1 MAADLTQVQ
10 AESTIGT
17 FLFQGT
23 SAESLT
29 KLCRIKDYP
38 DLGGTPE
45 MIDTTD
51 LECTDETQVP
61 GVKKAASMD
70 FTANYNSDV
79 YDAVA
84 ARGNT
89 PGYYELR
96 FGDTTGSNG
105 IFKFSGQ
112 HTIFVV
118 GSGTNAV
125 RDMKISVAR
134 SSAIT
139 KVTSV

>member
-51 LECTDETQVP
+51 LECTDETQTP
-61 GVKKAASMD
+61 GVRKAASMD

-79 YDAVA
+79 YDSVA
-84 ARGNT
+84 AKANT
-89 PGYYELR
+89 PGFYEVR
-96 FGDTTGSNG
+96 FGDQNG
-105 IFKFSGQ
+105 TNGVFKFSGQ
-112 HTIFVV
+112 HTIYVV
-118 GSGTNAV
+118 GGGTNAA
-125 RDMKISVAR
+125 RDMKISIAR

-139 KVTSV
+139 KVTHV